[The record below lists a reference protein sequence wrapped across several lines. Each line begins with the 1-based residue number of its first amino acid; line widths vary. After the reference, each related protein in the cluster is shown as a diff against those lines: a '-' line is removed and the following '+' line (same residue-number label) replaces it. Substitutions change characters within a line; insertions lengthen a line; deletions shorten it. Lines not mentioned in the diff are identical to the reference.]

1 MILLDRLVPGA
12 RLRMVMAALILG
24 TASACADRTVELG
37 NAGGTL
43 VVAPAL
49 PEPEHFSA
57 VGEAAPF
64 RLGADDLLSVRVVG
78 HPDASVER
86 VRIDK
91 SGRVSLPVAG
101 VIQAGGMTLEQ
112 LVSEIEDRLRR
123 NYFRNPQAAVNLLEV
138 ESTKVTVDGQVTRP
152 GIYPVF
158 PDMTLMQAI
167 ATAQGAT
174 GTAKLDEVVIF
185 RTVDGQKY
193 AALYDLRAIR
203 RGNYED
209 PRIFTNDVVLIGD
222 SSARR
227 LFQDF
232 IALIPLITTPLIV
245 AFQK

>member
-1 MILLDRLVPGA
+1 MNLTDRLVSGA
-12 RLRMVMAALILG
+12 RLRLALPALILMM
-24 TASACADRTVELG
+24 ASACADRNMELG
-37 NAGGTL
+37 NAGGKL
-43 VVAPAL
+43 VVATAL
-49 PEPEHFSA
+49 PEPAHFSA

-64 RLGADDLLSVRVVG
+64 RLGADDVLSVRVVG
-78 HPDASVER
+78 HSDASVER
-86 VRIDK
+86 VRVDK
-91 SGRVSLPVAG
+91 SGRVSLPVVG

-123 NYFRNPQAAVNLLEV
+123 NYFRNPKAAVSLLEV
-138 ESTKVTVDGQVTRP
+138 ESAKVTVDGQVTRP
-152 GIYPVF
+152 GVYAVF
-158 PDMTLMQAI
+158 PDMTLMQVI

-174 GTAKLDEVVIF
+174 QTAKLDEVVIF

-209 PRIFTNDVVLIGD
+209 PRIFTNDIVLVGD

-227 LFQDF
+227 LFEDF

-245 AFQK
+245 AFQN